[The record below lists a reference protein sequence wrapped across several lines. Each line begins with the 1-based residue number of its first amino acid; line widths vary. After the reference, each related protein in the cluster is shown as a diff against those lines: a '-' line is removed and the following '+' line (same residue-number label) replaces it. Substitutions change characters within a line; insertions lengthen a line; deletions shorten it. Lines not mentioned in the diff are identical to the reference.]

1 MNQPIRIQRRRVK
14 GWRMPENTVYVGR
27 GSTLGNPY
35 KIGELI
41 ETDIMGGGTFVKIT
55 PAIAVELFEKWAIQK
70 LAEPDNERARAA
82 LRGLRGKNLAC
93 FCRLDQPCHA
103 DVLLKLAN
111 TPVCEEV

>member
-1 MNQPIRIQRRRVK
+1 MSQPIRIKRYRFK
-14 GWRMPENTVYVGR
+14 GWIPPENTVYVGAS
-27 GSTLGNPY
+27 STFHNPY

-82 LRGLRGKNLAC
+82 LQGLRGKDLAC
-93 FCRLDQPCHA
+93 FCRLDKPCHA

-111 TPVCEEV
+111 APVCEET